1 MGLDCLQPPEGGNA
15 MGESDPLQSGAR
27 PQQTALR
34 NLQCNETQTCVRTYI
49 HIFTKIYK
57 IKPALRTEMGV
68 HESSRLEHTR
78 KRKGKGEERK
88 RKRGKERT
96 INI

>member
-1 MGLDCLQPPEGGNA
+1 MQLHVYRANAHTPDDVTDRFSLKFILWNWLGIPIMWNWMLLDAGGSYA
-15 MGESDPLQSGAR
+15 PA
-27 PQQTALR
+27 
-34 NLQCNETQTCVRTYI
+34 
-49 HIFTKIYK
+49 HI
-57 IKPALRTEMGV
+57 